1 MLMPV
6 FYTNIDIYI
15 SIDTPT
21 KTITYTLMVVNSYFQ
36 YLYSIDNLL
45 NAHANTSFKYQFYF
59 RNDTY
64 IKADTNMQ
72 NTDTN
77 TNANTNTNTNI
88 DINTPRQANNHIHM
102 DINMY
107 VNTTTNTHTHLHLLM
122 YTNLLAII

>member
-1 MLMPV
+1 MILLRKLLRILLWLLIV
-6 FYTNIDIYI
+6 I
-15 SIDTPT
+15 SNTCTD
-21 KTITYTLMVVNSYFQ
+21 
-36 YLYSIDNLL
+36 IDNLL

-77 TNANTNTNTNI
+77 TYIDTNTNTNI

-107 VNTTTNTHTHLHLLM
+107 VNTTTNTHTH
-122 YTNLLAII
+122 TCIC